1 MCFSEESMTQID
13 KNIFPVSQKYNLRN
27 PKMGMKAGKKKE
39 KENKNSKQLTATQL
53 IFICI

>member
-27 PKMGMKAGKKKE
+27 PKIGMKAGKKKRKRKPE
-39 KENKNSKQLTATQL
+39 P
-53 IFICI
+53 